1 VRAHVPTAPSPTRD
15 TTQGEYMASTFY
27 AHARASG
34 GTFAVHKPS
43 PYSAGGGRLHN
54 FNKMG

>member
-1 VRAHVPTAPSPTRD
+1 
-15 TTQGEYMASTFY
+15 MASTFY